1 MKYRTYTT
9 RCYITINEEEVLAL
23 AVDLKGCKDEN
34 EFFEM
39 GYTVTE
45 EDWKQYAHSE
55 FMYGEHSYEDIEL
68 LKETEE

>member
-1 MKYRTYTT
+1 MKNRTYVT

-23 AVDLKGCKDEN
+23 AVDLKGCRDEK
-34 EFFEM
+34 EFFEK

-45 EDWKQYAHSE
+45 EDWKRYAYSE
-55 FMYGEHSYEDIEL
+55 FMYGEHSYDDIKL